1 MINDIL
7 SLIEVATIAINET
20 TILESKVTIR
30 PFRSSLTT
38 YLSRLMKVKESAKSV
53 RHVQS
58 FCFCLLKL
66 LLFISSFP
74 SLSSEKLELA
84 RSVTSH
90 NFWICDD
97 SLLQVKKALL
107 LAGRILQ

>member
-20 TILESKVTIR
+20 TILEIKVRTIR

-53 RHVQS
+53 MHVQS
-58 FCFCLLKL
+58 FCFSLVKAIAFYFLL
-66 LLFISSFP
+66 
-74 SLSSEKLELA
+74 
-84 RSVTSH
+84 SV
-90 NFWICDD
+90 
-97 SLLQVKKALL
+97 V
-107 LAGRILQ
+107 ILGEA

>member
-20 TILESKVTIR
+20 TILEIKVTIR

-53 RHVQS
+53 MHVQS
-58 FCFCLLKL
+58 FCFSLVKAIALYPP
-66 LLFISSFP
+66 FRRYP
-74 SLSSEKLELA
+74 RRSLSSL
-84 RSVTSH
+84 V
-90 NFWICDD
+90 
-97 SLLQVKKALL
+97 ALPPTIFGY
-107 LAGRILQ
+107 AT

>member
-38 YLSRLMKVKESAKSV
+38 YLSRLMKVKESAKIV

-74 SLSSEKLELA
+74 SLPRRSLSSL
-84 RSVTSH
+84 V
-90 NFWICDD
+90 
-97 SLLQVKKALL
+97 ALPPTIFGY
-107 LAGRILQ
+107 ATIVFYK